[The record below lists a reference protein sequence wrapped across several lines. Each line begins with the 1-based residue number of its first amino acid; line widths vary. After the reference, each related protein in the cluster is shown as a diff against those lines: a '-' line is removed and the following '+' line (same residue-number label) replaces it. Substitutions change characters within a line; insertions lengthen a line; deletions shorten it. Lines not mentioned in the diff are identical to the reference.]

1 VSVLADRSN
10 ENMKKVILDAVD
22 IRILNAVQQ
31 HGQISKTKLSELVNL
46 SPTPCWIRLE
56 KLKKAGYIRGYR
68 AEIALHKMLDLTTVM
83 VTIALKT
90 HHRADFQRF
99 ELCIQKVNEIVEC
112 SATGGGFD
120 YVMKVITASLNDFQN
135 LMEDLLN
142 KEIGIERYTIYVLTR
157 EVKTTSLNLSEL
169 LVGVVGDIKNSV
181 AI

>member
-56 KLKKAGYIRGYR
+56 KLKKAGYIKGYR
-68 AEIALHKMLDLTTVM
+68 AEIALHKILDFTTVV
-83 VTIALKT
+83 VTISLKT

-99 ELCIQKVNEIVEC
+99 ERCIQRVNEIIEC
-112 SATGGGFD
+112 SATGGGVD
-120 YVMKVITASLNDFQN
+120 YVMKVITANLNDFQN

-142 KEIGIERYTIYVLTR
+142 KEIGIERYTIYVITR
-157 EVKTTSLNLSEL
+157 EVKSTSLNLSKL
-169 LVGVVGDIKNSV
+169 LGDIKNSV